1 MVLSKSRGILYTI
14 TKSKRWSQKPAMH
27 KPSDFSFNWINQIG
41 SMKVQ
46 VWHLRFE
53 FVGFAN
59 TLHSIEDL
67 LPLPPG
73 LATEP
78 VSARRMGEWIK

>member
-1 MVLSKSRGILYTI
+1 
-14 TKSKRWSQKPAMH
+14 
-27 KPSDFSFNWINQIG
+27 
-41 SMKVQ
+41 MKVQ